1 MTLNQL
7 CVDTAIHELEQIV
20 CAGMPSAGYVPGAA
34 VERSNNSY
42 FVATPTA
49 LISLKSVARL
59 AYIKCRMTWD
69 RPSSKR
75 IADDLMLNFGV
86 VVMHDTA
93 LEEGLRNLNESK
105 ATQPRWKYA
114 QTKARLDQARF
125 RGVMLQEFDGKCA
138 LSGCDEQVVLE
149 ACHVI
154 PFAEEGVDEAQ
165 NGLLLRAD
173 LHRLF
178 DDLLI
183 SVNPTTRSWVFAE
196 RARAH
201 YADLHGRTMSRDV
214 FDERAKALRE
224 HWEASDLGG

>member
-1 MTLNQL
+1 MPLNQS
-7 CVDTAIHELEQIV
+7 CVDIAIHELEQIV
-20 CAGMPSAGYVPGAA
+20 CAGMSSAGYVPGAA
-34 VERSNNSY
+34 AARENNSY

-69 RPSSKR
+69 RKNSKKL
-75 IADDLMLNFGV
+75 ADELMLNFGV
-86 VVMHDTA
+86 VVIHDAA
-93 LEEGLRNLNESK
+93 LEEGLRNLRESK

-125 RGVMLQEFDGKCA
+125 RGIMLQEFNGKCA
-138 LSGCDEQVVLE
+138 LSGCGEQVALE
-149 ACHVI
+149 ACHVV

-183 SVNPTTRSWVFAE
+183 SVNPNTRSWIFAQ

-201 YADLHGRTMSRDV
+201 YADLHGKKMSRDI
-214 FDERAKALRE
+214 FDVRAEALLE
-224 HWEASDLGG
+224 HWEASDLAG